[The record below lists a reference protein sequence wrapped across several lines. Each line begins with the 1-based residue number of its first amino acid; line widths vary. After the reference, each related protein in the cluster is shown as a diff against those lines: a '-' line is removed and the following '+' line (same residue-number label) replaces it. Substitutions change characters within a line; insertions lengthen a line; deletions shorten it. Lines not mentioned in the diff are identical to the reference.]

1 MKDLGATKNVEAAK
15 FEGVWDELESKKC
28 LRRQYLTE
36 YLRVALVFV
45 WGGTQREGVVNF
57 CFSGVLCWCW
67 RGDWALGFRSMDSG
81 TFLTFHNFLGS

>member
-28 LRRQYLTE
+28 LQRQYLTE

-45 WGGTQREGVVNF
+45 WGGTQRGGGWLISVFRGFCAGVGGGTGRWAF
-57 CFSGVLCWCW
+57 VLWI
-67 RGDWALGFRSMDSG
+67 RALS
-81 TFLTFHNFLGS
+81 